1 MVLTI
6 TQQTFDEAVQENIND
21 LGMSPEEAVTEAV
34 AQFKAQGV
42 DLRQIVTE
50 VGASSTCENLVNI
63 VKQLAEFRDKN
74 VSQECSDLLLAL
86 KQECDKG
93 IQYRVQAG
101 RASAY
106 DVILDIFLKSEAEK
120 DLKQTAL
127 RAMISLMTKQPDLLD
142 AKGIQIIVANLEK
155 TSDPDIQK
163 LILKWCKECCL
174 MHEMNRQHL
183 IDSNIVDKLSALLQE
198 GNSYILKELLTV
210 LRVLILDDD
219 VRVEFGRAH
228 EHARII
234 AVETLTHIN
243 ELLKKYKT
251 DDALVNDLM
260 LTISALLVRTEFCVQ
275 VEESG
280 GIEVIHEVMTNFTKN
295 EKIIRQCFKIIKAL
309 AGNDSCKVHI
319 IQKGLAPTISE
330 SLNVHQG
337 VVQTATAG
345 LHCIAALT
353 LRCPENSKV
362 LFEASVPEVIIEI
375 MKKHPDEKS
384 VQKTA
389 SWAIR
394 NMVSRSRYQNTHFL
408 ELGTEELLHKNFA
421 KFKDLQYDTKAALR
435 DLGCEVD
442 LKEEW
447 TGKGGKISSETHLDN
462 NMC

>member
-1 MVLTI
+1 
-6 TQQTFDEAVQENIND
+6 
-21 LGMSPEEAVTEAV
+21 
-34 AQFKAQGV
+34 
-42 DLRQIVTE
+42 
-50 VGASSTCENLVNI
+50 
-63 VKQLAEFRDKN
+63 
-74 VSQECSDLLLAL
+74 
-86 KQECDKG
+86 
-93 IQYRVQAG
+93 
-101 RASAY
+101 
-106 DVILDIFLKSEAEK
+106 
-120 DLKQTAL
+120 
-127 RAMISLMTKQPDLLD
+127 
-142 AKGIQIIVANLEK
+142 
-155 TSDPDIQK
+155 
-163 LILKWCKECCL
+163 
-174 MHEMNRQHL
+174 
-183 IDSNIVDKLSALLQE
+183 
-198 GNSYILKELLTV
+198 
-210 LRVLILDDD
+210 
-219 VRVEFGRAH
+219 
-228 EHARII
+228 
-234 AVETLTHIN
+234 
-243 ELLKKYKT
+243 
-251 DDALVNDLM
+251 M